1 MMNDTQPTSGAQD
14 QERFLAALAYGLYL
28 IGVAG
33 GVSILVGFVIAMV
46 RKSRAQGTI
55 YESHYR
61 NLIQVFF
68 VVLAFAGLMIAA
80 ALAASLNLLIG
91 FAGLAAP
98 FWQWPMMVTLIPAAA
113 LCSLLLGIWYFW
125 RVLRGFIRVLD
136 EKPY

>member
-1 MMNDTQPTSGAQD
+1 MMNDTQPASATLD
-14 QERFLAALAYGLYL
+14 QERLLTVLAYGLYL

-61 NLIQVFF
+61 NLILVFF
-68 VVLAFAGLMIAA
+68 VVLAFAGLMMAA

-91 FAGLAAP
+91 FAGLAAS
-98 FWQWPMMVTLIPAAA
+98 FWQWPLMVSLIPAVAF
-113 LCSLLLGIWYFW
+113 CSLLLGLWYFW
-125 RVLRGFIRVLD
+125 RVLRGLIRVLD